1 MFESNTTIKLV
12 IDQVT
17 GNLTAARFYGHT
29 HGARRPL
36 SGASMNP
43 ARSLGPAL
51 IAGLWIDH
59 WIYWTIPI
67 RGTLLETLTYHVIR
81 EPQNETQTRSSRKP

>member
-1 MFESNTTIKLV
+1 M
-12 IDQVT
+12 VT
-17 GNLTAARFYGHT
+17 LAALDALWGS
-29 HGARRPL
+29 PI

-59 WIYWTIPI
+59 WIYWTTPI
-67 RGTLLETLTYHVIR
+67 LGTLTYHVIR
-81 EPQNETQTRSSRKP
+81 EPQSAIQTRSSRKP